1 MPYNFE
7 PPYTLAIAATGRQYI
22 HVGGAGGASIQV
34 QATTS
39 LAFTTEL
46 TNDKSV
52 FSQCDASVQGVPQ
65 GIGTSIVPS
74 ANDIVEVGA
83 GGMQFIVL
91 NVSAGT
97 GTLSIGV
104 SPTIK
109 MV

>member
-7 PPYTLAIAATGRQYI
+7 PPYTLTIAAPGRQYI

-34 QATTS
+34 QATSS

-46 TNDKSV
+46 TNDKLV
-52 FSQCDASVQGVPQ
+52 WSQCDASLQGTPQ

-74 ANDIVEVGA
+74 ANDIVEVAAGA
-83 GGMQFIVL
+83 MQFIVL

-97 GTLSIGV
+97 GTLSV
-104 SPTIK
+104 SVGNTLK
-109 MV
+109 MI